1 MSKLATIAKILALE
15 SIPDADRIDRA
26 TVLGWSVIVRKGLH
40 KVGDL
45 VVMVFPDTLVPK
57 QYLDPTYEG
66 DEKVRLKT
74 IKMKGQ
80 YSAGLVLPVSEV
92 YAAAQ
97 RKDLPSKV
105 WNEGDDVTELLGV
118 EKYETPVPASIG
130 GDALGVF
137 PTALVSKTDEDN
149 YRTNPKAIEEL
160 GEERFK
166 DASFVA
172 TLKCDGSSGTFFLKE
187 GLFRV
192 CSRNLELR
200 ETEGNAFWQVARNY
214 RLEEVMH
221 EQDVE
226 YAIQGEVCGPGI
238 QGNPMKLKSL
248 SLFVFL
254 IKDLT
259 SDKWLPWED
268 TVEFCNTHSIP
279 LVEELFKIAHYHDLP
294 RWDELQAIA
303 NNTKYDNGK
312 TNAEGLVLRTTTPI
326 HSKVLGKAW
335 WSVKIMNE
343 PYDVKK

>member
-15 SIPDADRIDRA
+15 AIPDADRIDRA

-57 QYLDPTYEG
+57 KYLDPSYEG
-66 DEKVRLKT
+66 DEKMRLKT
-74 IKMKGQ
+74 VKMKGQ
-80 YSAGLVLPVSEV
+80 YSAGLVIPISECLPDCE
-92 YAAAQ
+92 Y
-97 RKDLPSKV
+97 
-105 WNEGDDVTELLGV
+105 NEGDDVTELIGV

-200 ETEGNAFWQVARNY
+200 ETEGNAFWQVARKY
-214 RLEEVMH
+214 RLEEVMR

-268 TVEFCNTHSIP
+268 TVEFCNTHNIP

-294 RWDELQAIA
+294 RLDELQAIA

>member
-1 MSKLATIAKILALE
+1 MSKLATIAKIRALE
-15 SIPDADRIDRA
+15 PIPDADRIERA

-40 KVGDL
+40 EVGDL
-45 VVMVFPDTLVPK
+45 VVMIFPDTLVPK
-57 QYLDPTYEG
+57 KYLDPSYVG

-74 IKMKGQ
+74 VKMKGQ
-80 YSAGLVLPVSEV
+80 YSAGLVIPLADWATPHGE
-92 YAAAQ
+92 YG
-97 RKDLPSKV
+97 
-105 WNEGDDVTELLGV
+105 EGDDVAELLGV
-118 EKYETPVPASIG
+118 EKYETPTPA
-130 GDALGVF
+130 GDALELF
-137 PTALVSKTDEDN
+137 PTAIVSKTDEDN
-149 YRTNPKAIEEL
+149 YRTNPSAIEEL

-200 ETEGNAFWQVARNY
+200 ETEGNAFWQAARKY
-214 RLEEVMH
+214 RLEEVMR
-221 EQDVE
+221 EQGVE

-254 IKDLT
+254 IKDL
-259 SDKWLPWED
+259 SSARWLPWED
-268 TVEFCNTHSIP
+268 TVEFCNTHNIP
-279 LVEELFKIAHYHDLP
+279 LVEELFRIAHYHDMP
-294 RWDELQAIA
+294 RWDELQAVA

-312 TNAEGLVLRTTTPI
+312 TNAEGIVLRTTTPI

-343 PYDVKK
+343 PYDTKK